1 MHFIVPAL
9 YSIALRYA
17 LLQVMTHSVIIGIGT
32 ICEYLDTERSQAIE
46 YDGVFVMS

>member
-1 MHFIVPAL
+1 MYSDVPVL

-17 LLQVMTHSVIIGIGT
+17 LFCIMTHSVIVGTGT
-32 ICEYLDTERSQAIE
+32 ICEYLDTKRSQTIE